1 MQRSSGLMGAG
12 SDAAA
17 GPRGASRPA
26 ASSEGE
32 ESLMGLLAR
41 RAASCSRAR
50 WRTSTLRGP
59 TAVKVHSHGCF
70 VSMYKPL
77 LSTGSS
83 GPSLWVSVRDG
94 RLSADRCT
102 QPSRG
107 ASDAAVPGG
116 CSLAGPE
123 QPAMQPS
130 AGEECS
136 DQPPAAL
143 GWGVLLGLPESA
155 PRCSLAGWSTG
166 TLGHWGA
173 GARLRRSKRAARAG
187 RLCTG
192 WSRCCTQLT
201 SPCAMI

>member
-1 MQRSSGLMGAG
+1 MGAG
-12 SDAAA
+12 SDAAPAA
-17 GPRGASRPA
+17 GPSGASRPA

-32 ESLMGLLAR
+32 ESLMGPRAR

-94 RLSADRCT
+94 RLSTDREAPAMQRC
-102 QPSRG
+102 
-107 ASDAAVPGG
+107 PGG

-136 DQPPAAL
+136 DQPPAPRLLWA
-143 GWGVLLGLPESA
+143 GGVLLGLPESA

-166 TLGHWGA
+166 TLWHWGA